1 MISTRTICAEARV
14 RSGGLTLIE
23 LVVSVAIT
31 SILTIAL
38 GSTILIASRALPDGQ
53 GPAEA
58 AVRAAAVA
66 DQLSG
71 ELQYAISINSRS
83 ANMVEFTVA
92 DRNGD
97 EAPETIRYEWSGA
110 AGDPLTRQYNGGAV
124 AEILDNV
131 REFHL
136 EYDLKEISEEVAV
149 ENESGETTL
158 AFFGGGGNLAS
169 RSVTAGK
176 WYGQYF
182 KPLLPGDA
190 VSWKVTRVQFYAK
203 TGGASSG
210 RAKVQLR
217 IPTARKWPSA
227 LILEEKTLLE
237 STLLNY
243 YLKQEFTFSV
253 VSGLSPDRGLCL
265 VIEHVSDSEACKVLI
280 EDSGFYSPRSNLVK
294 TADAGLSW
302 SAPSGQSML
311 LWVYGTITTAGEP
324 TVQVTRYLQG
334 AQIRLEVGDDAG
346 PPVRTGATMVNA
358 PQVIE

>member
-1 MISTRTICAEARV
+1 MFAGTRV

-31 SILTIAL
+31 SILTVAL

-53 GPAEA
+53 GPADA
-58 AVRAAAVA
+58 VVRAAAVA
-66 DQLSG
+66 DQLAR
-71 ELQYAISINSRS
+71 EIEYAVSINSRS

-110 AGDPLTRQYNGGAV
+110 AGDPLTRRYNGQAA

-131 REFHL
+131 SEFHI

-149 ENESGETTL
+149 ENESGETVL
-158 AFFGGGGNLAS
+158 MFFGGGGDLAS

-182 KPLLPGDA
+182 KPLLPNDA
-190 VSWKVTRVQFYAK
+190 VSWKVTRVRFYAK
-203 TGGASSG
+203 TGGPSSG

-217 IPTARKWPSA
+217 IPTASNLPSA
-227 LILEEKTLLE
+227 LVLEEKTLLE
-237 STLLNY
+237 STLTDY
-243 YLKQEFTFSV
+243 YLKQEFTFSG

-265 VIEHVSDSEACKVLI
+265 VIEHVWGSEACKVLI
-280 EDSGFYSPRSNLVK
+280 ERSGFYSSRSNLVE

-302 SAPSGQSML
+302 SAPDGQSML
-311 LWVYGTITTAGEP
+311 FWVYGTITTAGEP
-324 TVQVTRYLQG
+324 TVEVTRYLQG
-334 AQIRLEVGDDAG
+334 TQIRLEVGDDAG
-346 PPVRTGATMVNA
+346 PPIRTGVTMLNA
-358 PQVIE
+358 PQVTE